1 MSITLLNA
9 WKQVCG
15 ESGFDVPTDVATSN
29 PQMLY
34 IATASIRRL
43 RPHQWQKLVKQG
55 SITLTTATEYT
66 LASDFWSYVPG
77 TLWPEASGRPADLP
91 VTTTDWAMLQ
101 AGIGFSSIAFNCRIY
116 NDKLQV
122 QNPEAGYVL
131 NYEYISKNA
140 LTNAGGTAQETF
152 TADTDLCILDEEL
165 FIQDLKW
172 RFKKEKGIDD
182 WQVDAAELDR
192 YLKYRKDVD
201 AGSQTLRPSSGT
213 VFPAPYTD
221 LWVQ

>member
-15 ESGFDVPTDVATSN
+15 ESGFAVPTAIVGVDD
-29 PQMLY
+29 QMQYL
-34 IATASIRRL
+34 ATASIRRL

-55 SITLTTATEYT
+55 SVTLTTDTEYS
-66 LASDFWSYVPG
+66 LAADFWSYVPG
-77 TLWPEASGRPADLP
+77 TLWPVASGRPADLP
-91 VTTTDWAMLQ
+91 ITTTDWAMLR

-131 NYEYISKNA
+131 NYEYITKNA
-140 LTNAGGTAQETF
+140 VTDAGGTAQETF

-182 WQVDAAELDR
+182 WQVDAAAFDA
-192 YLKYRKDVD
+192 YLEYRKGVD
-201 AGSQTLRPSSGT
+201 RGSQVLRPSTGT

-221 LWVQ
+221 LWVH